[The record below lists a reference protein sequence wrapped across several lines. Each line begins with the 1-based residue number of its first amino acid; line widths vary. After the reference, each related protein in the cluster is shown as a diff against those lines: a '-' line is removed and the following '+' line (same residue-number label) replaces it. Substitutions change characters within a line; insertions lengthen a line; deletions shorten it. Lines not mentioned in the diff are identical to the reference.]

1 MSVDRKKL
9 NALLKWYRQEIG
21 KDLIGALIVDREG
34 LIMDSIAGSSEDKSI
49 DEEIVGGVSAL
60 VEPV

>member
-49 DEEIVGGVSAL
+49 DEENILIGI
-60 VEPV
+60 